1 MIMGSDMAECHPVAF
16 RWAMQA
22 KEKGAVLIHVDP
34 RFTRTS
40 AMAKIHAPIRAGTDI
55 AFLGAL
61 VTYILNHSKWN
72 SDPFYKEYLTTYTNA
87 ATLISTDFKDAE
99 DLDGVFSG
107 LDAQQRTYNL
117 KSWAYQREAP
127 LAQPTGQEKT
137 YTEMVT
143 ARVPGKAKTDPT
155 LQDPQCVF
163 QIVKRHFAR
172 YTPEMVERV
181 CGLPNAKFTEV
192 AEALLA
198 NSGRER
204 TGAIVYA
211 VGWTQHTVGV
221 QIIRTAGLVQ
231 QLLGNIGRPGGGI
244 LALRGHATIQ
254 GSTDISTLY
263 HSLNGYINA
272 PDARKTHDTLK
283 DFVLTETT
291 PTGFLANQPKYIISL
306 LKAWF
311 GDAATVENDFG
322 YEHLPKISGDHS
334 HLPTFVLMQQGGV
347 KGFLVIGQNP
357 SVGGQ
362 NAEYQ
367 RSALEKV
374 DWMVVRDFFETETA
388 AFWKRSGADPK
399 TIKTEIFFLPAAH
412 VSEGQGTFTNTQRL
426 LQQHDKAVDPP
437 EDART
442 DLWFTFHLG
451 RLLKDL
457 YKDSTNPHDWA
468 IQNLYWDYLDPNENA
483 RWQIKDEPSQ
493 DRVMREING
502 YTWADK
508 KLVSGF
514 AALKDDGTTACGCWI
529 YSGVYPKDGGNR
541 AASRKPDNYV
551 SPDWGFAWPANRHII
566 YNRASADPQGN
577 PWSERKKYT
586 YWDANKDSGT
596 KDANGNPIVGMWVNA
611 FKDVVDFAPTKKP
624 DAQPIPKAIG
634 LDALPGTGPFIMK
647 PDGKAWLFAPT
658 GLVDG
663 PIPTHYEPYESP
675 VPNPI
680 YKQQSNPVAKIW
692 QVKGNPYHALSDADK
707 YPIVVSTYRVTEH
720 YLSGT
725 MSRWLPWL
733 AELMPALFF
742 EISPELAEEKGLKN
756 GDWATVYTARGEV
769 EGRTLVTRRMRPF
782 TIDGKTV
789 HEIGIPWHWGY
800 QGLARGDV
808 TNDISAL
815 VADPN
820 VSIHEGKVFSCNLR
834 PGRRSAPA
842 PELMKKLLALES
854 PPGEEMAESLD
865 KVPNLVKAEEGEE
878 VSHG

>member
-22 KEKGAVLIHVDP
+22 KLKGATLIHVDP

-40 AMAKIHAPIRAGTDI
+40 AMANIHAPIRAGTDI

-61 VTYILNHSKWN
+61 VTYIINHEKWN
-72 SDPFYKEYLTTYTNA
+72 SDPFYHEFLTNYTNA
-87 ATLISTDFKDAE
+87 STLINGDYKDSE

-107 LDAQQRTYNL
+107 LDAEKRVYDL
-117 KSWAYQREAP
+117 KTWGYQREA
-127 LAQPTGQEKT
+127 ATVQATGNEQT
-137 YTEMVT
+137 YADMVA
-143 ARVPGKAKTDPT
+143 ARVPGKARTDPS
-155 LQDPQCVF
+155 LQDPQSVF
-163 QIVKRHFAR
+163 QIVKRHYAR
-172 YTPEMVERV
+172 YTPEMVEKV
-181 CGLPNAKFTEV
+181 CGLPKQKFIEV
-192 AEALLA
+192 AEALIA

-231 QLLGNIGRPGGGI
+231 QLLGNVGRPGAGI
-244 LALRGHATIQ
+244 LALRGHASIQ

-263 HSLNGYINA
+263 HSWNGYINA
-272 PDARKTHDTLK
+272 PDTRKTHDTLK

-291 PTGFLANQPKYIISL
+291 PTGYLVNQPKFIISI

-311 GDAATVENDFG
+311 GDAATPENDFG
-322 YEHLPKISGDHS
+322 YDSLPKISGDHS
-334 HLPTFVLMQQGGV
+334 HLPTFVLMQQGGI
-347 KGFLVIGQNP
+347 KGFLVVGQNP
-357 SVGGQ
+357 AVGGQ

-367 RSALEKV
+367 RTALEKLE
-374 DWMVVRDFFETETA
+374 WMVVRDFYETETSV
-388 AFWKRSGADPK
+388 FWKRPGVDPK
-399 TIKTEIFFLPAAH
+399 SIQTEVFFLPAAH
-412 VSEGQGTFTNTQRL
+412 VAENQGTYTNTQRL
-426 LQQHDKAVDPP
+426 LQQHDKGVDPP
-437 EDART
+437 GDARS
-442 DLWFTFHLG
+442 DLWFTYHLG
-451 RLLKDL
+451 RRLKEL
-457 YKDSTNPHDWA
+457 YKDSTEARDWP
-468 IQNLYWDYLDPNENA
+468 IQNLLWDYINPKENVNT
-483 RWQIKDEPSQ
+483 RILDEPSA
-493 DRVMREING
+493 DWVLREING

-508 KLVSGF
+508 KQVPGF
-514 AALKDDGTTACGCWI
+514 AALKDDGSTACGCWI
-529 YSGVYPKDGGNR
+529 YSGVYPAEGKNL

-551 SPDWGFAWPANRHII
+551 SPGWGFAWPANRHIL
-566 YNRASADPQGN
+566 YNRASADPAGN

-586 YWDANKDSGT
+586 YWDPNKDSGT
-596 KDANGNPIVGMWVNA
+596 KDANGNPIIGMWVNA
-611 FKDVVDFAPTKKP
+611 FGDAVDFVPTKKP
-624 DAQPIPKAIG
+624 DAQPKENGSG
-634 LDALPGTGPFIMK
+634 LDAHSGASPFIMK

-663 PIPTHYEPYESP
+663 PMPTHYEPYESP
-675 VPNPI
+675 VANPL
-680 YKQQSNPVAKIW
+680 YKQQRNPVAKIW
-692 QVKGNPYHALSDADK
+692 QVKGNPYHELSDADK
-707 YPIVVSTYRVTEH
+707 YPIVVSTYRLTEH

-733 AELMPALFF
+733 AELMPELFF
-742 EISPELAEEKGLKN
+742 EISPELAQEKGLNN

-769 EGRTLVTRRMRPF
+769 EGRALVTRRMRPF

-820 VSIHEGKVFSCNLR
+820 VTIHEGKVFSCNLR

-842 PELMKKLLALES
+842 HDIMQKLLAEG
-854 PPGEEMAESLD
+854 PGKLLG
-865 KVPNLVKAEEGEE
+865 KVKRPRGSRGNLSKRR
-878 VSHG
+878 S